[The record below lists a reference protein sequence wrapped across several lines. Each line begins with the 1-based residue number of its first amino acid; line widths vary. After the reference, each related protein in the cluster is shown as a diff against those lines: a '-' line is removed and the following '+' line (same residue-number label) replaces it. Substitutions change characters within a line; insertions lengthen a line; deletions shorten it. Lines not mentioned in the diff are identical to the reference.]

1 MQFLVAIRSTVYSAR
16 TLEIATSLAKGF
28 KADLSVV
35 YVGDQPKELLSEGVH
50 LSRDAMLNW
59 QIHHPGVEVLR
70 WAYKCM
76 QESDFIDPEIEEF
89 DPTDLVEDTG
99 RIRVVVPQADGEK
112 VRLIL
117 REGETVDQLKKET
130 EYRDYILTVVG
141 GGSRKR
147 LARRLVQFVD
157 TSLLFV
163 KNYDPD
169 LKYKLLLC
177 VDDSGATRRAVS
189 FAARV
194 AYFLQTEIKAVTV
207 SKTKKFGPGYT
218 AAANW
223 AQRYLDKTGVSY
235 THEYISGDPV
245 KTFVERAGSDHII
258 VIGKSLSSP
267 IANFL
272 RSSKPA
278 ETLLKANTPVI
289 LVK

>member
-1 MQFLVAIRSTVYSAR
+1 MQFLVAIRSTVYSKP
-16 TLEIATSLAKGF
+16 TLQIAMSLAKGF

-35 YVGDQPKELLSEGVH
+35 YVGDQPKELLSEGVN

-70 WAYKCM
+70 WAYQSM
-76 QESDFIDPEIEEF
+76 QETGFIDPELKEF
-89 DPTDLVEDTG
+89 DPTNLVEDTD
-99 RIRVVVPQADGEK
+99 RIRVVVPQVGGEN

-130 EYRDYILTVVG
+130 EYRDYIVTVVG

-147 LARRLVQFVD
+147 LARRMVQFVD

-169 LKYKLLLC
+169 AEYKLLLC

-194 AYFLQTEIKAVTV
+194 ANFLQTEIKVVTV
-207 SKTKKFGPGYT
+207 SKTKKFGSGYK

-223 AQRYLDKTGVSY
+223 AKRYLDKTDVSY
-235 THEYISGDPV
+235 THEFISGDPV
-245 KTFVERAGSDHII
+245 KTFVEQAGEDHII
-258 VIGKSLSSP
+258 IIGKSRTSP
-267 IANFL
+267 IMNFL

-278 ETLLKANTPVI
+278 ETLLAASGPVI

>member
-16 TLEIATSLAKGF
+16 TLELATSLAKGF
-28 KADLSVV
+28 KADLSVL
-35 YVGDQPKELLSEGVH
+35 YVGDRPRELVSEGVN

-59 QIHHPGVEVLR
+59 QINHPGVDVLR
-70 WAYKCM
+70 WAYEAM
-76 QESDFIDPEIEEF
+76 QKSGFIDPEIKEF
-89 DPTDLVEDTG
+89 DPTALVEDSG
-99 RIRVVVPQADGEK
+99 RIRVVVPQVDGEN

-130 EYRDYILTVVG
+130 DYRDYILTVVG

-163 KNYDPD
+163 KNYDPN

-177 VDDSGATRRAVS
+177 VDDSGATRKAVS

-194 AYFLQTEIKAVTV
+194 AFFLKTEIKVVTV
-207 SKTKKFGPGYT
+207 SKTKKFGPAYT
-218 AAANW
+218 AAADW
-223 AQRYLDKTGVSY
+223 AQRYLDKAGIDY
-235 THEYISGDPV
+235 THDYITGDPV

-258 VIGKSLSSP
+258 VIGKSRSSP

-278 ETLLKANTPVI
+278 ETVLQAHAPVI